1 MSENSDKNLPIEAPD
16 DPRNEKPLVEHLIE
30 LRNRMVKAIL
40 AVVIV
45 FLVLSPFMKQLF
57 DALSHP
63 LMVALPAGT
72 KLLST
77 GVVAPFLVP
86 LKVTLFVSF
95 LIALP
100 VVLYQAWAYVAP
112 ALYRQE
118 KKLVLPVLVS
128 SVAMFF
134 VGVMYCYFVVFR
146 FVFRFIAQFS
156 PESVNFAPDI
166 DSYFSFVIT
175 MFFAF
180 GLTFEVPIVV
190 MVLNH
195 VGIASLEALKK
206 ARPYI
211 IVGAFVIAAIF
222 TPPDVLSQTLLALPL
237 VILYQAGIWLVQLF
251 GKKNPKPFME
261 AEQEEI
267 AELEK
272 REREEAEKQTSFPRQ
287 NGEKVENLFTKKFAG
302 KRKKCLTERHTVRY
316 TVELQAC
323 PHFGTRNT
331 PSSGTSFYG
340 GYNHEENFSAQEA
353 SSQGSSWLSDPH
365 EHQERPQGHQ
375 CSPC

>member
-40 AVVIV
+40 AIVIV

-128 SVAMFF
+128 S
-134 VGVMYCYFVVFR
+134 VVFR

-272 REREEAEKQTSFPRQ
+272 REREEAEKKAAEQ
-287 NGEKVENLFTKKFAG
+287 NAG
-302 KRKKCLTERHTVRY
+302 
-316 TVELQAC
+316 
-323 PHFGTRNT
+323 
-331 PSSGTSFYG
+331 SSGS
-340 GYNHEENFSAQEA
+340 
-353 SSQGSSWLSDPH
+353 
-365 EHQERPQGHQ
+365 
-375 CSPC
+375 